1 MYSCLNCYSFTAVQ
15 QLSLLTKGAIYSMSN
30 LLFWVKGLGVATVSA
45 IAFSGNSA
53 IALINQDAILLN
65 HLNTSNSNSVLEN
78 RNTSGD
84 KVLEINSN
92 TNINRTQ
99 IQDKNSVEK
108 QEAQNL
114 LRQIPSKKILL
125 ADCWIDEDGNLKCK

>member
-1 MYSCLNCYSFTAVQ
+1 
-15 QLSLLTKGAIYSMSN
+15 MSN